1 MIIADPPWPEHGGG
15 RRGADQHYRLLSC
28 AEISAFGDYVRQLA
42 GDDAFLFL
50 WVTAN
55 YLPDGLEVMRAWGF
69 VYRTNIVW
77 VKDKIGL
84 GYYVRHQHELCL
96 IGVRGRPARS
106 RGQQR
111 TGISSVIDA
120 RRLGHSVKPDSL
132 HTLAS
137 DFGERRIELFARR
150 RRAGWECYGDELP
163 PLKWGLYTCVQRF

>member
-1 MIIADPPWPEHGGG
+1 M
-15 RRGADQHYRLLSC
+15 Q
-28 AEISAFGDYVRQLA
+28 QLA

-96 IGVRGRPARS
+96 IGRAWSSCQEPRSAADGYIVGDRCPATWS
-106 RGQQR
+106 
-111 TGISSVIDA
+111 
-120 RRLGHSVKPDSL
+120 
-132 HTLAS
+132 
-137 DFGERRIELFARR
+137 
-150 RRAGWECYGDELP
+150 
-163 PLKWGLYTCVQRF
+163 